1 MARKLLAGAVTA
13 AALGFG
19 LGFGLGP
26 ALGDVGTVSAAQVQ
40 ILRSAKIVHRH
51 PVLELAVGDLRPL
64 ALLVARRGAVD
75 GKGALLGKNIRLEET
90 IRVTS
95 SPSGVVRWRSPA
107 GLHHGIWFVQVTALE
122 TDGVT
127 DCPPQERNCNERWSN
142 VRRLTVGRPKPAG

>member
-19 LGFGLGP
+19 LGP
-26 ALGDVGTVSAAQVQ
+26 ALGDVGTVSAAQVP
-40 ILRSAKIVHRH
+40 ILRSVKVVHRH

-64 ALLVARRGAVD
+64 ALLVAWRGAVD

-90 IRVTS
+90 IRVPST
-95 SPSGVVRWRSPA
+95 PSGVVRWRSPA

-127 DCPPQERNCNERWSN
+127 DCPPHEHNCNERWSN
-142 VRRLTVGRPKPAG
+142 VRRLTIGGRKPAG